1 MSLICINFN
10 KKRRRVMKNFFKS
23 LLVILLFTVV
33 FNTVSTQVSNATTVK
48 GSQKSDLIV
57 VRTQEGDKVYITIY
71 TDNGIF
77 VHKFEEL

>member
-1 MSLICINFN
+1 
-10 KKRRRVMKNFFKS
+10 MKNFFKS

-57 VRTQEGDKVYITIY
+57 VRTQEGDKVYIMIY